1 MVEFN
6 RNRVKAERIARGL
19 SVEEMAKRMGIHA
32 GTYSKKENGKLRI
45 TVEDLSLIFTV
56 LGIPEKD
63 CGIFFTQSVANV
75 ATEKREVN

>member
-19 SVEEMAKRMGIHA
+19 SVKEMAGKLDIHA

-45 TVEDLSLIFTV
+45 TVEDLSKILNV
-56 LGIPEKD
+56 LNIPEKD
-63 CGIFFTQSVANV
+63 CGIFFTKSVADM
-75 ATEKREVN
+75 ATNKEEA

>member
-19 SVEEMAKRMGIHA
+19 SVKEMASKLDIHA

-45 TVEDLSLIFTV
+45 TVEDLSKILNV
-56 LGIPEKD
+56 LNIPEKD
-63 CGIFFTQSVANV
+63 CGIFFTKNV
-75 ATEKREVN
+75 AKTATSKKEA